1 MTLVAIFWLACL
13 GGFLTLCERSPV
25 MDNEQ

>member
-1 MTLVAIFWLACL
+1 MIWLVTLCLACL
-13 GGFLTLCERSPV
+13 GGFLTLCERVPV